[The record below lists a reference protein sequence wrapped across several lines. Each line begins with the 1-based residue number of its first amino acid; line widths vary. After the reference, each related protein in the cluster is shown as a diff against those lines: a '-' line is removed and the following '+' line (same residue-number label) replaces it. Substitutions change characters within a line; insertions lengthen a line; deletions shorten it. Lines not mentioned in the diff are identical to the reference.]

1 MADDDS
7 NLYVLLYRP
16 VFLQPPSESTRIEGN
31 KALDAATRSTRILE
45 DMLSQNLVQH
55 GPVHLI
61 TNTFSALCIHTIQ
74 FGRTS
79 GTARKLAE
87 HRAQLCL
94 LGLKEL
100 QKSWDL
106 ENWVLDLFF
115 RCLDDRTARDLR
127 LTGTAPLPRPP
138 EPPSNALDQPD
149 RVLSPRVDE
158 SLPSLPHEP
167 SLNPADDAAV
177 NMDWYELFNV
187 EGDDVLGLAGS
198 LTNPDYLNPQ
208 NLEFLYRFL

>member
-1 MADDDS
+1 MHSSAIRTD
-7 NLYVLLYRP
+7 
-16 VFLQPPSESTRIEGN
+16 THRI
-31 KALDAATRSTRILE
+31 T
-45 DMLSQNLVQH
+45 H
-55 GPVHLI
+55 
-61 TNTFSALCIHTIQ
+61 TFSALCIHTLH
-74 FGRTS
+74 FGRVT

-87 HRAQLCL
+87 HRAKLCL

-127 LTGTAPLPRPP
+127 LVDAGNAPSTSQLLQRPQSAEQTPSMEASDNRASRTHTSNPSDGMLPVAHTGL
-138 EPPSNALDQPD
+138 
-149 RVLSPRVDE
+149 
-158 SLPSLPHEP
+158 
-167 SLNPADDAAV
+167 SLNPAEDSV
-177 NMDWYELFNV
+177 NMDWYDLFNV
-187 EGDDVLGLAGS
+187 EGEDFQGLAGS